1 MKLQNKVQLITYP
14 DSLGGNLKT
23 LKAVIHKYY
32 PGLFNGGIHIL
43 PPFPSS
49 GDRGYAPLTYAEINP
64 PFGTWDD
71 IKLIGENHDIML
83 DFMVNHISAKSKYF
97 LDFLSKGRKS
107 KYYDLFLTIDKIFPD
122 APPTEAELKEI
133 VLRRDEPYSDF
144 TIQETGETERIWTT
158 FGETTP
164 SEQIDLDINSEI
176 TKELLRNYFRIFRDN
191 NITIVRLDAVG
202 YLVKKPG
209 TSFFMVEP
217 EIYEI
222 LDWMSDMA
230 ESYNIELL
238 PEVHAHYTIQFKLAE
253 KGYWIYDFIL
263 PYMILESIMFRNG
276 ERLKKYLKD
285 RPSNQFTMLDC
296 HDGLPIKPD
305 LEDLV
310 ETSDIKKVV
319 NVCVERG
326 ANLSKILSKNNQSD
340 DDFDVHQINASFYS
354 LLDYNDRAYIAAR
367 AIQLF
372 TPGIPQIYYVGLLA
386 GENDYEAIKTGGGR
400 GINRH
405 DYSLEEIEN
414 AVEENVVK
422 RLIKLIRFRNDYP
435 AFNGKFSLIETEPHI
450 IKMNWENGTSE
461 CLLTVNLKNYEAT
474 LYYYINDN
482 YVKEKL

>member
-23 LKAVIHKYY
+23 LKAVIDKHYA
-32 PGLFNGGIHIL
+32 GLFQGGIHIL

-49 GDRGYAPLTYAEINP
+49 GDRGYAPLTYSEIYP

-71 IKLIGENHDIML
+71 IKSIGETHDIML

-107 KYYDLFLTIDKIFPD
+107 KYYDLFLTIDKVFPNGN
-122 APPTEAELKEI
+122 PTDSELGEI

-144 TIQETGETERIWTT
+144 TIEETGEIERVWTT

-164 SEQIDLDINSEI
+164 SEQVDLDINSET
-176 TKELLRNYFRIFRDN
+176 TKEFLRKYFRNFSDN
-191 NITIVRLDAVG
+191 NISIVRLDAIG
-202 YLVKKPG
+202 YMVKKPG
-209 TSFFMVEP
+209 SSFFMVDP

-222 LDWMSDMA
+222 LDWISDMA
-230 ESYNIELL
+230 QSYNIELL

-263 PYMILESIMFRNG
+263 PYMILESFYFRNG
-276 ERLKKYLKD
+276 ERLKKYLKE

-310 ETSDIKKVV
+310 EATDIKKVV

-326 ANLSKILSKNNQSD
+326 ANLSKILSKNNQSE
-340 DDFDVHQINASFYS
+340 DDFEVHQINASFYS
-354 LLDYNDRAYIAAR
+354 LLDYNDRAYISAR

-386 GENDYEAIKTGGGR
+386 GENDYEAVKTGGGR

-405 DYSLEEIEN
+405 DYSLEEIDN

-422 RLIKLIRFRNDYP
+422 RLIKLIKFRNDYP
-435 AFNGKFSLIETEPHI
+435 AFDGKFSLIETEPHI
-450 IKMNWENGTSE
+450 IKMNWKNGISE
-461 CLLTVNLKNYEAT
+461 CSLTVNLKNYEAFIN
-474 LYYYINDN
+474 YFSNDN